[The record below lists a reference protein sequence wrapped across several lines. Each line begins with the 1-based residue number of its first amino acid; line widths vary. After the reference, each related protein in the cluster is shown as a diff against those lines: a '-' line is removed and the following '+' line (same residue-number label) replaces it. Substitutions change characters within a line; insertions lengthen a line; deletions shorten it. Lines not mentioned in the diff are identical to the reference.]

1 MLRNFLAGVTAS
13 IVAWLVVSLLLTV
26 MSIVFN
32 PMAWLAIQISGGEVN
47 RNTYNTYNTYTAL
60 NGIIILVLTLILAR
74 SFYRKW
80 KRPVKPADETPLA
93 WK

>member
-1 MLRNFLAGVTAS
+1 MLRNFWAGIAAIV
-13 IVAWLVVSLLLTV
+13 VAWLVVSLLLTV

-32 PMAWLAIQISGGEVN
+32 PMAWLAIQMSGGEVN
-47 RNTYNTYNTYTAL
+47 YNTYNTYTAL
-60 NGIIILVLTLILAR
+60 NGIFILVLTLILAR

-80 KRPVKPADETPLA
+80 KRPVTTADEAPLV